1 MGKIADAVST
11 GSRRAALEAM
21 SVKLADDMDA
31 APPAV
36 VAQIAGRLSAVLAE
50 LEALPSVKE
59 VSKFDEIAN
68 RRSSRRAVA
77 DNRVETTG

>member
-1 MGKIADAVST
+1 MGRIADAVLT

-36 VAQIAGRLSAVLAE
+36 VAQIAGRLSAVLLE
-50 LEALPSVKE
+50 LEGLPSVKE